1 MLNSKKIYMKTK
13 NIIFTV
19 LIITCTFMF
28 TSCTDFL
35 EVEPNDTYTSDNFY
49 SSEDDFNAATAP
61 LYNRVWFDFNS
72 KFYYGLGDGRSYNLY
87 APFSDYIY
95 PFTDLA
101 ESALTGP
108 LVEAWSSF
116 YNVIQQSNNVIV
128 GIQGSPVDEETQKQY
143 IAEARFMRGTAY
155 WYLAS
160 LWGDVIISTNP
171 KDLVS
176 NPIVNKNSKV
186 LALKY
191 RPSSFEDLIGQD
203 VATKTIINSIKANKV
218 PNAYLFTGI
227 RGIGKTTIARIV
239 AKSLNCLNG
248 IENLCNKKPC
258 ANCDAIA
265 NSSHIDVL
273 EMDAASKTGVDDVR
287 DLIEFSRYGPT
298 SSKYK
303 IFIIDE
309 VHMLSKQAFNAL
321 LKTLEEPPEYLKFIF
336 ATTEIKK
343 IPITVVSRCQRFDL
357 SRIKSSELF
366 EFIKKIKEKE
376 NGNVSDD
383 ALKLIVK
390 ISEGSV
396 RDALSLLDR
405 GLIALDNNKKLDLN
419 TAQKIF
425 GYFDKSQLIN
435 IFKFI
440 LEGNEKEVIEFYRK
454 IYDQGIEP
462 KVFIN
467 DFLELIYY
475 FKNINSLTLESTN
488 FSLNDEEF
496 LMIKELSNSIDNQIL
511 ILFWQFT
518 IRTLGELDIVSNQNL
533 AIEMFLMRLM
543 HISSLKPE
551 GKIKKNDLTK
561 ISEKK
566 DIISDFKV
574 DAIDQ
579 IKNVTQEKKI
589 KLETHTEIKSETKIS
604 INTFD
609 QLLKI
614 CSEKKEMKLKYEL
627 EKNINLV
634 GFEKNRIE
642 ISFNDNLDKN
652 FVKDLSVKLFE
663 WTNQRWIITFSKKQ
677 GEASIREKEET
688 KKVEFINSAKNS
700 KEYKIILEKFPDA
713 DLVDVILKKKEI
725 DT

>member
-1 MLNSKKIYMKTK
+1 M
-13 NIIFTV
+13 
-19 LIITCTFMF
+19 
-28 TSCTDFL
+28 
-35 EVEPNDTYTSDNFY
+35 
-49 SSEDDFNAATAP
+49 
-61 LYNRVWFDFNS
+61 
-72 KFYYGLGDGRSYNLY
+72 
-87 APFSDYIY
+87 
-95 PFTDLA
+95 
-101 ESALTGP
+101 
-108 LVEAWSSF
+108 
-116 YNVIQQSNNVIV
+116 
-128 GIQGSPVDEETQKQY
+128 
-143 IAEARFMRGTAY
+143 
-155 WYLAS
+155 
-160 LWGDVIISTNP
+160 
-171 KDLVS
+171 
-176 NPIVNKNSKV
+176 NKNTKV

-191 RPSSFEDLIGQD
+191 RPSSFEDLIGQE
-203 VATKTIINSIKANKV
+203 VVTETIINSIKCDKV

-248 IENLCNKKPC
+248 IGNLCKNDLC
-258 ANCDAIA
+258 ENCEAIT

-298 SSKYK
+298 SSRYK

-343 IPITVVSRCQRFDL
+343 IPITVVSRCQRFNL
-357 SRIKSSELF
+357 NRIKSTELF
-366 EFIKKIKEKE
+366 EFIKKIKDKE
-376 NGNVSDD
+376 NGKASDD

-405 GLIALDNNKKLDLN
+405 GLIALDANKELDLN

-435 IFKFI
+435 IFKLI
-440 LEGNEKEVIEFYRK
+440 LKGDEKKVIEFYRK

-462 KVFIN
+462 KIFIN
-467 DFLELIYY
+467 DFLELVYY

-496 LMIKELSNSIDNQIL
+496 STIKEISNSIDNQVL

-533 AIEMFLMRLM
+533 SIEMFLMRLM
-543 HISSLKPE
+543 HISSLRP
-551 GKIKKNDLTK
+551 NNNL
-561 ISEKK
+561 KK
-566 DIISDFKV
+566 DETSKILERQDTVSDFKT
-574 DAIDQ
+574 DTIDQ
-579 IKNVTQEKKI
+579 IKNVTQEKKTKPEI
-589 KLETHTEIKSETKIS
+589 QTEIKAEKKIS
-604 INTFD
+604 INTFE

-614 CSEKKEMKLKYEL
+614 CTEKKEMKLKYEL
-627 EKNINLV
+627 EKNVNLV
-634 GFEKNRIE
+634 RFEKNRIE

-652 FVKDLSVKLFE
+652 FVKDLSLKLFE
-663 WTNQRWIITFSKKQ
+663 WTEQRWIITFSQIQ
-677 GEASIREKEET
+677 GGASVKEKEESKKIELI
-688 KKVEFINSAKNS
+688 KKVKDSKVYKN
-700 KEYKIILEKFPDA
+700 ILRKFPDA
-713 DLVDVILKKKEI
+713 DLVNVTFKNEEDK
-725 DT
+725 